1 MPNAVYN
8 STKAD
13 LLRADVDYVDD
24 TINVALVTSAYS
36 PDVDGDS
43 FYSDLTNEVTGTG
56 YTAGGA
62 TLASKTTTVD
72 TANDRVEFDAADV
85 TWSTATITNARYAI
99 VYKDTGTPGTS
110 ALICAVDFGAD
121 KTAAGVDFTI
131 TWDAQGIFHIG

>member
-62 TLASKTTTVD
+62 EITTKTVTQDDTNDVGVFDGDDVVWAS
-72 TANDRVEFDAADV
+72 
-85 TWSTATITNARYAI
+85 STITARGAVI
-99 VYKDTGTPGTS
+99 YKDTGVAGTS
-110 ALICAVDFGAD
+110 NLICYVDFGVD
-121 KTAAGVDFTI
+121 KSSSSADFTI
-131 TWDAQGIFHIG
+131 QWNSAGIINIT